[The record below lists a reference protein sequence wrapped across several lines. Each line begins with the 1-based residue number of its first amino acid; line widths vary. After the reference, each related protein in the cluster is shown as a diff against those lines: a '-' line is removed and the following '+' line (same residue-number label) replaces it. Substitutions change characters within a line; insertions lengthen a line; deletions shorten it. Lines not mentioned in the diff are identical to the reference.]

1 MVILDTDMLSLLEQA
16 NSSALALQMRLDQID
31 DAEIVTSVITYE
43 EQMRGWLAK
52 SARADTIEK
61 MLVVYERMQRHLQ
74 TFRDLTVLPFNIEA
88 AHQLGMLRQARIR
101 IGTMDLKIAAIC
113 LANDATLLTRNS
125 KDFGQVPGLKY
136 EDWSV

>member
-31 DAEIVTSVITYE
+31 DDEIVTSVITYE

-52 SARADTIEK
+52 SARADTTEK

-74 TFRDLTVLPFNIEA
+74 TFRDLTVLPFDIEA
-88 AHQLGMLRQARIR
+88 AHQFGKLRQARIR

-113 LANDATLLTRNS
+113 LASDATLLTRNF
-125 KDFGQVPGLKY
+125 KDFGQVPGLKF

>member
-61 MLVVYERMQRHLQ
+61 ILAVYERMQTHLQ
-74 TFRDLTVLPFNIEA
+74 TFRDLTVLPFDIEA
-88 AHQLGMLRQARIR
+88 ARQFGMLRQARIR
-101 IGTMDLKIAAIC
+101 IGTMDLKIASIC
-113 LANDATLLTRNS
+113 LANDATLLTRNF
-125 KDFGQVPGLKY
+125 KDFGQVSGLKY

>member
-31 DAEIVTSVITYE
+31 DAEIVTSVITCE

-52 SARADTIEK
+52 SARANTIEK
-61 MLVVYERMQRHLQ
+61 ILAVYERMQTHLQ
-74 TFRDLTVLPFNIEA
+74 TFRDLTVLSFDIEA
-88 AHQLGMLRQARIR
+88 ARQFGMLRQARIR

-113 LANDATLLTRNS
+113 LANDATLLTRNF
-125 KDFGQVPGLKY
+125 KDFRQVPGLKY